1 VNAVNKKKPWSM
13 RTHRQGTMKD
23 KEVSI
28 MSITNSTS
36 PVAQVDETL
45 FSEMLR
51 NARYDIV
58 SFAQSSGLDRDDLAQ
73 EVAMKIIRRWETII
87 TRESPLPYARRV
99 ARNTLI
105 DEYNRVAKRRRL
117 APLVSMQSL
126 EEQGV
131 QFSFNPDQDAFS
143 YEQFDEE
150 VQL

>member
-1 VNAVNKKKPWSM
+1 MP
-13 RTHRQGTMKD
+13 
-23 KEVSI
+23 
-28 MSITNSTS
+28 ITNSTS
-36 PVAQVDETL
+36 LVDETL
-45 FSEMLR
+45 LTEILR